1 MQADSTTTT
10 TSGTLS
16 SLHRIEPLRGTDNYN
31 VWRIQMEDIL
41 TDLDLYKY
49 VDRSYTIPPQ
59 TIELK
64 ITGGKDSDG
73 KALADEVRI
82 VENED
87 HSKWFKFDRKALS
100 NIRLRVDGSV
110 LTHIQACTYSADA
123 WDLLASTFQVKGTVG
138 LIDLRR
144 KFFSHRMAE
153 TEDIE
158 EHIQQ
163 MRGWFQQI
171 NLIAPGTITEV
182 DWITTLVA
190 SLPDSWDTF
199 TQSVSFRFS
208 TDANELANQISD
220 LRSRI
225 LAEAHRRSTRNS
237 ESKAFFS
244 SGKPNFNRSMRTNV
258 KPVDKSK
265 TKCNNCGKIGHWA
278 AECRGP
284 GGGAYKR
291 NQQNKANKG
300 NFHNRRFDSPN
311 KNRNGNARAHI
322 AVSDDADKAEYAF
335 SAREAHQA
343 LVSTDQTSWLADSG
357 ATTHIARDRD
367 AFTTYSKS
375 SGYITGVTGKE
386 PILGR
391 GTIRLRCITGPNKD
405 QYNNIVLT
413 NVAHVPGSPANLI
426 SLSLITDKGMRVSLE
441 QDQLEIIDPK
451 NRKVMI
457 GSKIHDRTQGSLWR
471 VNAQTISEPT
481 DNRTKGEIALI
492 KQTGRTWLDWHRIL
506 GHVNA
511 QTLKR
516 LKNTNTVEGME
527 VAEDKIG
534 LNFECEACMQ
544 SKAHVKPFPKQSEST
559 VNEIGELV
567 VTDVWGPARV
577 TSIGKFKYYV
587 SFTDV
592 ATRFTKLGF
601 LRHKDE
607 TLNHYKSFEAML
619 DTQKNKK
626 IKRVRFD
633 NGGEFV
639 NNEWQGHAALK
650 GTILETTSPHSA
662 QQNGI
667 AERLN
672 RTLTEKARA
681 MMLESGAP
689 KFLWSEAIAYA
700 CYLKNRVPTQVH
712 GKFWRTPYELFWN
725 KKPDISRLQPWG
737 TKCYVLN
744 QGENISKLDPK
755 TFTGIFTGISDLQ
768 GKSWRY
774 YKTGANRI
782 LHSRNISFPRI
793 YAHPMAAQQDP
804 EWGETVVPPAE
815 GEMSQ
820 DSSAAEQPIEHA
832 GTGGEKS
839 VSTERKNDSE
849 GEGTQ
854 KDIKP
859 EMKDKPTA
867 SKSPS
872 STTPTQTDA
881 PKSLSHSKSTMVI
894 TPRTD
899 TTNSLRQINAL
910 PNSTGIRTRRGNPNA
925 PAIILQ
931 SERGGVKINIKDS
944 AATGQSSSDT
954 KNEVSNLAVGFAD
967 TSSYLGSDDSDSDDT
982 DSIISG
988 VPSLT
993 TAPTIPS
1000 GASSPVLNTVDLPAY
1015 SQLNGLEAA
1024 FGKLT
1029 LADAIPTST
1038 ESPMADTKDDTLDWS
1053 LAAHMASPSDSPTV
1067 DEALAGPDASIW
1079 KEAMESEVATLEKM
1093 GTYEPVEL
1101 PPGRKAIGNKWVLT
1115 LKRDE
1120 NGIDFGHTYAPVVR
1134 LDSIRTIASLANHL
1148 DWDLRQ
1154 LDIPYFEDDTNKVLR
1169 LKRSLYGLKQ
1179 AGRMWNKLFD
1189 SKLKQLGY
1197 LPCKTDACVYRRIID
1212 IDNEQFIS
1220 ILAIHV
1226 DDIMVATS
1234 RNHTDF
1240 VIEELLHTFE
1250 MRDLGSIRYFLG
1262 INFIRDQSAGL
1273 QTAYAAHTPMT
1284 PNIQLTRFEGTKPKF
1299 NYGMFIAQ
1307 FTTCYGPAH
1316 VTAVKHVIRYL
1327 KGTSSRGLMYRRSN
1341 DGFGEIGYSDADWGS
1356 NLLDRKSISG
1366 NVFLLGGA
1374 AISWSAKKQPTVAL
1388 STMEAEYMALSHAC
1402 TQALWFRQFFDEIG
1416 HKADAPTLILSD
1428 NLAALTLSVES
1439 QYHGRS
1445 KHIDIRHHFMRDI
1458 IEQRKVS
1465 TLYVPSE
1472 ENLADAFTK
1481 ALPAPQFSYLA
1492 NIFMGEPFAT
1502 ITEVEDDE

>member
-1 MQADSTTTT
+1 
-10 TSGTLS
+10 
-16 SLHRIEPLRGTDNYN
+16 
-31 VWRIQMEDIL
+31 
-41 TDLDLYKY
+41 
-49 VDRSYTIPPQ
+49 
-59 TIELK
+59 
-64 ITGGKDSDG
+64 
-73 KALADEVRI
+73 
-82 VENED
+82 
-87 HSKWFKFDRKALS
+87 
-100 NIRLRVDGSV
+100 
-110 LTHIQACTYSADA
+110 
-123 WDLLASTFQVKGTVG
+123 
-138 LIDLRR
+138 
-144 KFFSHRMAE
+144 
-153 TEDIE
+153 
-158 EHIQQ
+158 
-163 MRGWFQQI
+163 
-171 NLIAPGTITEV
+171 
-182 DWITTLVA
+182 
-190 SLPDSWDTF
+190 
-199 TQSVSFRFS
+199 
-208 TDANELANQISD
+208 
-220 LRSRI
+220 
-225 LAEAHRRSTRNS
+225 
-237 ESKAFFS
+237 
-244 SGKPNFNRSMRTNV
+244 
-258 KPVDKSK
+258 
-265 TKCNNCGKIGHWA
+265 
-278 AECRGP
+278 
-284 GGGAYKR
+284 
-291 NQQNKANKG
+291 
-300 NFHNRRFDSPN
+300 
-311 KNRNGNARAHI
+311 
-322 AVSDDADKAEYAF
+322 
-335 SAREAHQA
+335 
-343 LVSTDQTSWLADSG
+343 
-357 ATTHIARDRD
+357 
-367 AFTTYSKS
+367 
-375 SGYITGVTGKE
+375 
-386 PILGR
+386 
-391 GTIRLRCITGPNKD
+391 
-405 QYNNIVLT
+405 
-413 NVAHVPGSPANLI
+413 
-426 SLSLITDKGMRVSLE
+426 
-441 QDQLEIIDPK
+441 
-451 NRKVMI
+451 
-457 GSKIHDRTQGSLWR
+457 
-471 VNAQTISEPT
+471 
-481 DNRTKGEIALI
+481 
-492 KQTGRTWLDWHRIL
+492 
-506 GHVNA
+506 
-511 QTLKR
+511 
-516 LKNTNTVEGME
+516 
-527 VAEDKIG
+527 
-534 LNFECEACMQ
+534 
-544 SKAHVKPFPKQSEST
+544 
-559 VNEIGELV
+559 
-567 VTDVWGPARV
+567 
-577 TSIGKFKYYV
+577 
-587 SFTDV
+587 
-592 ATRFTKLGF
+592 
-601 LRHKDE
+601 
-607 TLNHYKSFEAML
+607 
-619 DTQKNKK
+619 
-626 IKRVRFD
+626 
-633 NGGEFV
+633 
-639 NNEWQGHAALK
+639 
-650 GTILETTSPHSA
+650 
-662 QQNGI
+662 
-667 AERLN
+667 
-672 RTLTEKARA
+672 
-681 MMLESGAP
+681 
-689 KFLWSEAIAYA
+689 
-700 CYLKNRVPTQVH
+700 
-712 GKFWRTPYELFWN
+712 
-725 KKPDISRLQPWG
+725 
-737 TKCYVLN
+737 
-744 QGENISKLDPK
+744 
-755 TFTGIFTGISDLQ
+755 
-768 GKSWRY
+768 
-774 YKTGANRI
+774 
-782 LHSRNISFPRI
+782 
-793 YAHPMAAQQDP
+793 MAAQQYP

-820 DSSAAEQPIEHA
+820 DHSAAEQPIEPA

-881 PKSLSHSKSTMVI
+881 LKSLSHSRSTMVI

-1000 GASSPVLNTVDLPAY
+1000 GASSPVLKTVDLPAY

-1179 AGRMWNKLFD
+1179 AGGMWNKLFD

-1197 LPCKTDACVYRRIID
+1197 LPCKTDACVYRRIVD

-1250 MRDLGSIRYFLG
+1250 MRDLGSIRHFLG
-1262 INFIRDQSAGL
+1262 LNFIRDQSAGL

-1356 NLLDRKSISG
+1356 NLLDP
-1366 NVFLLGGA
+1366 
-1374 AISWSAKKQPTVAL
+1374 ISWSAKKQPTVAL

-1416 HKADAPTLILSD
+1416 HKADAPSLILSD
-1428 NLAALTLSVES
+1428 NLAAVTLSVES

-1445 KHIDIRHHFMRDI
+1445 NHIDIRHHFMRDI

-1465 TLYVPSE
+1465 TLYVPFK